1 MKILVGLKYVPDTE
15 AKVKV
20 AADGRSLDPAG
31 VKMIASPYDEY
42 ALEEA
47 LKLKQAAGSGEVVVL
62 CAGAEAAGT
71 VLREGLAKGADRAI
85 LVKDLPERAD
95 GLARASVLAAV
106 ARREGPDLILL
117 GKYGVGTDEGQTG
130 PMLAELLDLPHAGAV
145 VALTVADGKLTARR
159 EVEGLVEVLEGTL
172 PAVVTCDKG
181 LNTPRYAN
189 IKGIMAAKKKP
200 IETLTV
206 ADLGVPLQDRV
217 VWDALEL
224 PPPRQAGKIL
234 QGDPA
239 DTARELARLLREEAK
254 VL

>member
-20 AADGRSLDPAG
+20 AADGISLDPAG
-31 VKMIASPYDEY
+31 VKMIASPYDDY
-42 ALEEA
+42 ALEA
-47 LKLKQAAGSGEVVVL
+47 GLKLKEAAGSGEVVVL
-62 CAGAEAAGT
+62 CAGPEAAGT

-106 ARREGPDLILL
+106 ARRESPDLVLL

-145 VALTVADGKLTARR
+145 VALTVADGKLSARR

-172 PAVVTCDKG
+172 PAVITCDKG

-206 ADLGVPLQDRV
+206 AELGVSLQDRV
-217 VWDALEL
+217 VWEALEL